1 MKHKNEDISQTN
13 LPSTTLHL
21 SCHGCWLNISAEY
34 ASKAF
39 FLPSSLQIFRI
50 FETIK
55 QKSSVRWRV
64 RFFGYRLLDVTTLK
78 SWVSQFCREVKIS
91 NNLKSSMAYVMTLF
105 WRSTKFIFCRGK
117 SFFFNSP
124 MLGIVLEKEDDF
136 HLKQLNEKVF
146 KMIKKM
152 IETKATHLHTGQ
164 LFLKA
169 PGTLLSQPFE
179 EVFV

>member
-1 MKHKNEDISQTN
+1 
-13 LPSTTLHL
+13 
-21 SCHGCWLNISAEY
+21 
-34 ASKAF
+34 
-39 FLPSSLQIFRI
+39 
-50 FETIK
+50 
-55 QKSSVRWRV
+55 
-64 RFFGYRLLDVTTLK
+64 
-78 SWVSQFCREVKIS
+78 
-91 NNLKSSMAYVMTLF
+91 
-105 WRSTKFIFCRGK
+105 
-117 SFFFNSP
+117 